1 MYLIT
6 ENGEKLPV
14 DNSSIDYEKGWHPWY
29 QTVAVIDD
37 DTAHLEDVY
46 IVSLHRKSSSN
57 SFESFNIEWFKDIY
71 FDHKPSNDE
80 IMAAIIRS
88 GGGMNT
94 IAFVDHGY
102 MIDID
107 YE

>member
-6 ENGEKLPV
+6 ENGDRLPV
-14 DNSSIDYEKGWHPWY
+14 DNSSVDYENGWHPWY

-37 DTAHLEDVY
+37 DTAHLKDVW
-46 IVSLHRKSSSN
+46 IVELQRANESRGVH
-57 SFESFNIEWFKDIY
+57 FEMEWFKELY
-71 FDHKPSNDE
+71 FDHEPSSDE

-88 GGGMNT
+88 GGDMRT
-94 IAFVDHGY
+94 IAFVRHGY

-107 YE
+107 WD